1 MTKFEKKLDIGYAF
15 SYKKKQQQLT
25 RRNAGQ
31 QRVHE
36 AFCTLT
42 QV

>member
-15 SYKKKQQQLT
+15 SYKKKQQLT

-31 QRVHE
+31 QRVHD